1 MSVFLHVYYIKVIK
15 SKASKE
21 KMIKSKEQIK
31 KSFFPIIFG
40 ASSLFY
46 RLEVDTHIK
55 YLFCKSTITFKLNQ
69 ANLVQ
74 KQNNFYPNF
83 TKLAP
88 T

>member
-21 KMIKSKEQIK
+21 KMIKSKEQNK

-55 YLFCKSTITFKLNQ
+55 YLFCNSTITFKLNQ
-69 ANLVQ
+69 ANLAPKT
-74 KQNNFYPNF
+74 KQF
-83 TKLAP
+83 LS
-88 T
+88 